1 MKKQL
6 KGGGVIGITGFAR
19 TGKDTLCGALLERA
33 NEASRRVAL
42 ADELKREMAPII
54 KNYFNIDAFTDD
66 DKEKSLIR
74 PLMVA
79 WGGIRREETQGT
91 HWTGLVTEKVKDIV
105 ACGGWAIITDI
116 RYANPKFKNDEVN
129 WLKDNGVKL
138 IHLKKY
144 NLTAYP
150 PTSQGGGLAI
160 WRCYTKAPNEQ
171 EKTNDKILIG
181 KADFKIEW
189 GEVGNGLSKLDK
201 YVDDLVDYLNETQ
214 GIK

>member
-91 HWTGLVTEKVKDIV
+91 HWTALVTEKVKDIV

-129 WLKDNGVKL
+129 WLKDNGGKL

-144 NLTAYP
+144 KLK
-150 PTSQGGGLAI
+150 SVSIDLDGRIKL
-160 WRCYTKAPNEQ
+160 RRVFTKAPNEQ

-189 GEVGNGLSKLDK
+189 GEVGNSLSKLDK